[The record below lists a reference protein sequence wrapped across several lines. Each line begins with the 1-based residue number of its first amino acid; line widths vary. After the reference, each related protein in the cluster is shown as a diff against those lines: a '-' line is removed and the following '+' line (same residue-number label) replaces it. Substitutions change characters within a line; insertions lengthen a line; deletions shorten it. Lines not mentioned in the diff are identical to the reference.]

1 MTTFTQTE
9 LATRTLRDLGLI
21 GAEEVPSAA
30 DLDWA
35 NQTIESVVP
44 TLAAIGL
51 PIWNGSEAHVPA
63 EYLVP
68 LSKRIGLDVASSFGL
83 IDPAEAE
90 AAKQSMERTLTLM
103 ANPRRGDPGLLR
115 TDDATSSYRAFNWTT
130 GL

>member
-1 MTTFTQTE
+1 MTTYTQTD

-21 GAEEVPSAA
+21 GSEEVPSAA
-30 DLDWA
+30 DLAWA

-51 PIWNGSEAHVPA
+51 PIWNGSEAQVPS

-68 LSKRIGLDVASSFGL
+68 LSKRIGLDIASSFGL
-83 IDPAEAE
+83 TDPVEAE
-90 AAKQSMERTLTLM
+90 AAKTAMERTLTLM
-103 ANPRRGDPGLLR
+103 ANPRRGDPGTLR
-115 TDDATSSYRAFNWTT
+115 TDEATGSLRRFNWAA